1 MAGYE
6 KYWIGRAE
14 RRIAE
19 RHRYLDASILQIDH
33 AYQAAMKELNREINR
48 LLLQFARE
56 NGLTRAEAEALLQEK
71 LSAGE
76 LDNLLQKLDA
86 VTDEKIRLK
95 LQKKLDASYYKGRIS
110 RKDALREAIRLQ
122 MAALAGQ
129 ETEIATAA
137 YRKVIRDEYY
147 HNMFDQQK
155 GLGFAF
161 SFAELPE
168 RVIEQILQDNWSGKH
183 YSRRIWGNTQVMAR
197 QIEETILKGTML
209 GTNSRKMARELNKIA
224 NTGMYACERLIRTET
239 TYFTAMADLEA
250 AKARGTKYVQFV
262 ATLDARTSPQC
273 RAADGKIIPIEEA
286 QPGKNIPPL
295 HPWCRSVIIDVIKGL
310 VHKVRRAR
318 DPITG
323 KNILVPAN
331 MTYQEWQQMTKQ
343 QGVML
348 KDQKIGKK
356 YKVPWDEVNTEEY
369 DNKFVGLTGSEAA
382 DHSVWKH
389 TKEILARRDG
399 TDIEETYLIDAH
411 TGSVLDHIIGEN
423 KNTVMPQNVLELL
436 NSSAKDTI
444 ILLHN
449 HPSGSS
455 FSFMDINS
463 ISGVAAIKSIVAA
476 GHNGMLYYMERPK
489 YRSDLQTLYQGIK
502 TLGIDRN
509 RIWEILSEIL
519 DVKYERR

>member
-1 MAGYE
+1 MAAYE
-6 KYWIGRAE
+6 EYWTRRAE
-14 RRIAE
+14 QRIAE

-33 AYQAAMKELNREINR
+33 AYQAAMKDLNREINR

-76 LDNLLQKLDA
+76 LDNLRLKLDT
-86 VTDEKIRLK
+86 VTDEEIRAK
-95 LQKKLDASYYKGRIS
+95 LMQELEASYYKGRIS
-110 RKDALREAIRLQ
+110 RQEALREAIRLQ

-129 ETEIATAA
+129 EIKISTAA
-137 YRKVIRDEYY
+137 YTNVIRDEYY
-147 HNMFDQQK
+147 HNMFDLQQ

-161 SFAELPE
+161 SFAELPD

-183 YSRRIWGNTQVMAR
+183 YSSRIWGNTQVMAR
-197 QIEETILKGTML
+197 RIEEIILKGAML
-209 GTNSRKMARELNKIA
+209 GTNSRKMARELNEIA
-224 NTGMYACERLIRTET
+224 HTGMYACERLIRTET

-250 AKARGTKYVQFV
+250 AKARGTKQVQFV

-273 RAADGKIIPIEEA
+273 RKADGTIIPVEEA

-295 HPWCRSVIIDVIKGL
+295 HPFCRSVIIDVIKGL

-318 DPITG
+318 DPVTG
-323 KNILVPAN
+323 KNILVPAD
-331 MTYQEWQQMTKQ
+331 MTYQEWQRMTKQ

-348 KDQKIGKK
+348 KDQGAGKK
-356 YKVPWDEVNTEEY
+356 YKVPWDQVNTEEY

-382 DHSVWKH
+382 DNSVRKH
-389 TKEILARRDG
+389 TKEILTRRDG
-399 TDIEETYLIDAH
+399 TDIEETYLIDVY
-411 TGSVLDHIIGEN
+411 TGSVLGRIIGEN
-423 KNTVMPQNVLELL
+423 KNTVMPQNILELL
-436 NSSAKDTI
+436 NLSAKDTI

-455 FSFMDINS
+455 FTFTDIDS

-489 YRSDLQTLYQGIK
+489 YRSDLQTLYQGIEA
-502 TLGIDRN
+502 LGIDRN
-509 RIWEILSEIL
+509 QIWEILSQIL
-519 DVKYERR
+519 GIKYERR